1 MKIETDFGRYIS
13 IFFEQY
19 LPLERGVSKHTIRS
33 YSDTFTLFFEFM
45 GKVKR
50 TPPHKLTL
58 SLITRDVIIK
68 FLDWVEQIRNCSA
81 TTRNIRL
88 AAIHAFCYFLQYK
101 DIQRLGK
108 WQDILSIKSK
118 RTAQS
123 HFSHLSQEGVTT
135 LLSVIRSDSF
145 EERRHLAIIAFL
157 YDTGARAQELID
169 VTPKDLSFSNPAHV
183 MLFGK
188 GRKKRLVPLQE
199 KMCAILKAYMKDRG
213 IDETEVSN
221 RPLFTNIHGRKLTSA
236 GLTHIINMYA
246 DIVRV
251 KYPDTLPDKISP
263 HSLRHSKAMHLLQ
276 AGVNIIYVRDLLG
289 HASIKTTEIYA
300 RADTKLKR
308 EALKSAYSELIPQS
322 PSEHGKW
329 EQDQELKM
337 WLRSLGR

>member
-1 MKIETDFGRYIS
+1 M
-13 IFFEQY
+13 
-19 LPLERGVSKHTIRS
+19 
-33 YSDTFTLFFEFM
+33 
-45 GKVKR
+45 
-50 TPPHKLTL
+50 
-58 SLITRDVIIK
+58 
-68 FLDWVEQIRNCSA
+68 
-81 TTRNIRL
+81 
-88 AAIHAFCYFLQYK
+88 
-101 DIQRLGK
+101 
-108 WQDILSIKSK
+108 
-118 RTAQS
+118 
-123 HFSHLSQEGVTT
+123 TT
-135 LLSVIRSDSF
+135 LLSVIRTDSF

-169 VTPKDLSFSNPAHV
+169 VTPKDISFSNPTHV

-221 RPLFTNIHGRKLTSA
+221 RPMFTNIHGRKLTSA

-251 KYPDTLPDKISP
+251 KYPGMIPDKVSP

-308 EALKSAYSELIPQS
+308 EALENAYSELIPQS
-322 PSEHGKW
+322 PSGDSKW
-329 EQDQELKM
+329 EQDKELKK
-337 WLRSLGR
+337 WLRNLGR

>member
-1 MKIETDFGRYIS
+1 M
-13 IFFEQY
+13 
-19 LPLERGVSKHTIRS
+19 H
-33 YSDTFTLFFEFM
+33 
-45 GKVKR
+45 
-50 TPPHKLTL
+50 
-58 SLITRDVIIK
+58 
-68 FLDWVEQIRNCSA
+68 
-81 TTRNIRL
+81 
-88 AAIHAFCYFLQYK
+88 CYFLQYK

-145 EERRHLAIIAFL
+145 EEIRHLAIIAFL

-188 GRKKRLVPLQE
+188 GRKKRLVPLQG

-251 KYPDTLPDKISP
+251 KYPDTIPDKISP

-276 AGVNIIYVRDLLG
+276 AGVNIIYVRDFLG

-308 EALKSAYSELIPQS
+308 EALNSAYSELIPQS
-322 PSEHGKW
+322 PSEDGKW
-329 EQDQELKM
+329 EQDQELKK

>member
-45 GKVKR
+45 GKVKH
-50 TPPHKLTL
+50 TSPHKLTL

-68 FLDWVEQIRNCSA
+68 FLDWIEQTRNCSA

-145 EERRHLAIIAFL
+145 DERRHLAIIAFL
-157 YDTGARAQELID
+157 YDTGARAQARIY
-169 VTPKDLSFSNPAHV
+169 
-183 MLFGK
+183 
-188 GRKKRLVPLQE
+188 KKCFR
-199 KMCAILKAYMKDRG
+199 I
-213 IDETEVSN
+213 
-221 RPLFTNIHGRKLTSA
+221 F
-236 GLTHIINMYA
+236 YA
-246 DIVRV
+246 
-251 KYPDTLPDKISP
+251 TF
-263 HSLRHSKAMHLLQ
+263 
-276 AGVNIIYVRDLLG
+276 
-289 HASIKTTEIYA
+289 
-300 RADTKLKR
+300 
-308 EALKSAYSELIPQS
+308 
-322 PSEHGKW
+322 
-329 EQDQELKM
+329 
-337 WLRSLGR
+337 

>member
-1 MKIETDFGRYIS
+1 MFREYDISGFYITNAQMVINN
-13 IFFEQY
+13 IFKQ
-19 LPLERGVSKHTIRS
+19 T
-33 YSDTFTLFFEFM
+33 
-45 GKVKR
+45 
-50 TPPHKLTL
+50 
-58 SLITRDVIIK
+58 
-68 FLDWVEQIRNCSA
+68 
-81 TTRNIRL
+81 
-88 AAIHAFCYFLQYK
+88 
-101 DIQRLGK
+101 
-108 WQDILSIKSK
+108 LSIKSK
-118 RTAQS
+118 RTSQS
-123 HFSHLSQEGVTT
+123 HFSHLSQEGITT
-135 LLSVIRSDSF
+135 LLSAIRSDSF

-199 KMCAILKAYMKDRG
+199 KMCVILKAYMKDRG

-236 GLTHIINMYA
+236 GLTHIINLYA
-246 DIVRV
+246 DMVRAQ
-251 KYPDTLPDKISP
+251 YPGMLPDKISP

-276 AGVNIIYVRDLLG
+276 AGVIIIYVRDLLG

-308 EALKSAYSELIPQS
+308 EALKSAYSELIPQP
-322 PSEHGKW
+322 PSEDGKW
-329 EQDQELKM
+329 EQDQELKK